1 MIRLYTM
8 AKIIKLTLEDD
19 DSHLSIFNTKAYP
32 TNIINLLLKDNN
44 EISIHDFI
52 VSVKCDYFK
61 SFLSNEYKESKS
73 KEIVIHDINV
83 KYLTMFLRL
92 IYGNTEMITYYDMM
106 GIYTIADRFGYKC
119 ISKLENIIIGELPYF
134 DGEQTLLLLSM
145 QSFDVSKILRA
156 VPLKIMQTII
166 EDVED
171 IHIAR
176 LMFKE
181 AVQRYKKL
189 GQDFKLHKDNVG
201 KINNQKD
208 KIDPNECKTQ

>member
-1 MIRLYTM
+1 M
-8 AKIIKLTLEDD
+8 AKIVKLTLEDD
-19 DSHLSIFNTKAYP
+19 DSHLSIFNTKKYP

-61 SFLSNEYKESKS
+61 SFLSNEYKDSKS
-73 KEIVIHDINV
+73 KEIVLDDINV

-92 IYGNTEMITYYDMM
+92 IYGNTEMTTYHDMM
-106 GIYTIADRFGYKC
+106 GIYVIADRFGYKH
-119 ISKLENIIIGELPYF
+119 ISKLEDIIIKEIPYF
-134 DGEQTLLLLSM
+134 DSEQTLLLLSIPF
-145 QSFDVSKILRA
+145 FDVSKILRA
-156 VPLKIMQTII
+156 VPLKIMQAII
-166 EDVED
+166 EDMQD

-189 GQDFKLHKDNVG
+189 GQDFKSYKDNVG